1 MAAVYTVIVYKKNKS
16 EKWCLLEIVAFNCKI
31 SMKWKKLISLTTL
44 YYFFFKTETH
54 EDFHCHQNIVTKTCE
69 FLLLSLHTPGLLRE
83 HFLLNRAFEE
93 SQSIPQLLFSSQ
105 VLYGRS
111 YQEWPSEPGV
121 PPPQDLKLWLPTHFQ
136 LWSLFL
142 VVKWCAFPCPNPF
155 LVCINII

>member
-1 MAAVYTVIVYKKNKS
+1 MAAVYTVIVYKKKKS

-31 SMKWKKLISLTTL
+31 SMKWKKLINLTTL
-44 YYFFFKTETH
+44 YYFFFFFFKNWNSWGFSLSPKH
-54 EDFHCHQNIVTKTCE
+54 CE
-69 FLLLSLHTPGLLRE
+69 FLLLPLHTPGLLRE
-83 HFLLNRAFEE
+83 HFLLNRASEE